1 MTANTVASQEFV
13 TNPLPVAVSPAPTSC
28 MFCGFSRKNAPLL
41 NAAPDML
48 AALKDMVDAYG
59 SEDNPAACAAIARAE
74 GRS

>member
-1 MTANTVASQEFV
+1 
-13 TNPLPVAVSPAPTSC
+13 